1 MGASFTPLRVVPV
14 KTVSICN
21 PKGGTSKSLT
31 TTLLSVKGSQEQ
43 RPNGGGKNRV
53 AMIDLNS
60 DQGNLTQW
68 YLRRGEPDNP
78 KLLDDYEDLI
88 KYVRALRD
96 GGAFDH
102 LFIDTPPMVD
112 DSDVVEA
119 AVMLADA
126 VVIPVKSS
134 IFDVESLEPLLE
146 MCRQRRKPFG
156 FLMSDVDERFKSL
169 NVEMLAELTKEA
181 KDGGSVLAT
190 RISHRLPYINALT
203 TGQTAPELAAA
214 DTTIITAVDGLWHE
228 VEGLLMRPR
237 PALREAA
244 HHDR

>member
-1 MGASFTPLRVVPV
+1 V
-14 KTVSICN
+14 KIIAICN

-31 TTLLSVKGSQEQ
+31 TTLLAVKGSQER

-78 KLLDDYEDLI
+78 KLFDDYDDLI
-88 KYVRALRD
+88 KDVRALKD
-96 GGAFDH
+96 EGAFDY

-112 DSDVVEA
+112 DTDVVEA

-146 MCRQRRKPFG
+146 MCRQRRKPFA

-181 KDGGSVLAT
+181 KDGGIVLAT

-214 DTTIITAVDGLWHE
+214 DSTIIAAVDGLWHE
-228 VEGLLMRPR
+228 VEGLLTRPR
-237 PALREAA
+237 TALREAA
-244 HHDR
+244 HHD